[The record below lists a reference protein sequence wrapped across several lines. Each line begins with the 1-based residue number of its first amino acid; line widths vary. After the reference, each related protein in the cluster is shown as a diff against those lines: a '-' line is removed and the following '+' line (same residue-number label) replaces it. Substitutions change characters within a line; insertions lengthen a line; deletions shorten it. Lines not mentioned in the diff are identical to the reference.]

1 MNTTRTTLAALGLTL
16 LMTTAGC
23 SSETVS
29 DEDSASGSG
38 AATGT
43 IRVEPCRVS
52 FSGKRAAY
60 AAEGK
65 SYPST
70 LPKDEIT
77 KCSQGGVDGKALFL
91 RIAPPGTSWSKQNS
105 DAKLS
110 ISDVNATELR
120 LDDYAPGSH
129 VYAQIG
135 EGGIS
140 SAEDYTLEQLEA
152 AKSCTVTFKGEWE
165 GSSAGGYSTS
175 VSLRC
180 Q

>member
-1 MNTTRTTLAALGLTL
+1 MTTTRTILTALGLGAL
-16 LMTTAGC
+16 IMTAGC
-23 SSETVS
+23 STETTS
-29 DEDSASGSG
+29 DEDSASGGG
-38 AATGT
+38 AATGAV
-43 IRVEPCRVS
+43 RVDPCRIA
-52 FSGKRAAY
+52 FSGKRTAY
-60 AAEGK
+60 AADGK
-65 SYPST
+65 AYPST
-70 LPKDEIT
+70 LPKDEMT

-91 RIAPPGTSWSKQNS
+91 RIAPPGTSWSKQHS

-110 ISDVNATELR
+110 ISEVNPTELR

-140 SAEDYTLEQLEA
+140 SAEDYTVEQLEA

-165 GSSAGGYSTS
+165 GSSTGSYATS
-175 VSLRC
+175 VVLRC